1 VAGATPTAGGARRG
15 VYPGSFNPP
24 TVAHLAIAEAAR
36 RQFALDR
43 VDLVLSRRALGKEDV
58 ERPLLRHR
66 LEVLESVAAR
76 LPWLGVALTDA
87 QLLADMA
94 AGYDVLILGA
104 DKWHQVLDPRFYGDS
119 DTERDRAVARLPRL
133 AIAPR
138 PPLEVPDE
146 HRLEVPDERASMSST
161 RARAGAAEL
170 MLPEAA
176 DFDRRTGAW
185 TDPPR
190 YEAWLALRAADDG
203 DVGGPADAELLGGGP
218 GGGGPGQPIPPG

>member
-1 VAGATPTAGGARRG
+1 MG

-24 TVAHLAIAEAAR
+24 TVAHLAIADAAR
-36 RQFALDR
+36 RRFGLDR

-66 LEVLESVAAR
+66 FDVLAAVAR
-76 LPWLGVALTDA
+76 RVPWLGVELTDA
-87 QLLADMA
+87 QLLADIA

-104 DKWHQVLDPRFYGDS
+104 DKWHQVLDPVFYGGS
-119 DTERDRAVARLPRL
+119 TVERDRAVARLPHL

-138 PPLEVPDE
+138 PPLDIPDE
-146 HRLEVPDERASMSST
+146 HRLEVPDELSAMSST
-161 RARAGAAEL
+161 RARAGAVEL

-185 TDPPR
+185 TDPVR
-190 YEAWLALRAADDG
+190 YEAWLADHAGAGRP
-203 DVGGPADAELLGGGP
+203 GPEP
-218 GGGGPGQPIPPG
+218 